1 MISTYSRTNASAA
14 TLTKNRTEG
23 SVVPASGM
31 CVTCVDGCIGMC
43 EIGKSAY
50 RGHEVIY
57 PQPFGVITTAAEK
70 SYPVDY
76 SHFSIMGT
84 AVGAHGVE
92 ADSDK
97 AIFPAVNLEVA
108 FGHDGGIRFR
118 RPWIIPGIGST
129 NIAKNNWEGL
139 AIGAAMAGT
148 GLTIGENV
156 VGMDPEA
163 VLKDGR
169 VVGTVDLKR
178 RVQLYRDHQREGYG
192 AIIVQANIEDTR
204 LGVQEYAIEK
214 LGVECVE
221 LKWGQGAKD
230 IGGEVKIRDLAK
242 AQVLHERGYL
252 VLPDPTDPMVVK
264 EFERGA
270 FKEFERHSRVGMV
283 AEESFAERID
293 QLRKAGAKYI
303 FLKTG
308 AYRPA
313 DLARAVMFSSRY
325 KLDLLTVDGAGGGT
339 GMSPWRM
346 MNEWGVPP
354 VYLHSLLYSY
364 AKRLADRGHY
374 LPTVAVAG
382 GFAFEDQIFKG
393 LAMGAPFVKLVG
405 MARAPIAAAM
415 VGKTIGRTIEEN
427 QVPVYIERFGT
438 SKDEIFVTAGALRQ
452 ELGDEKFEKLPTGAL
467 GLYTYY
473 ERLDQGLRQLMA
485 GSRKFSLEHL
495 SREDIAA
502 LTREAAE
509 ISGIRYVMEVDQGKV
524 ESILGC

>member
-1 MISTYSRTNASAA
+1 MITTFSKINASAA

-43 EIGKSAY
+43 EVGKSAY

-84 AVGAHGVE
+84 AVGAYGVE

-97 AIFPAVNLEVA
+97 AIFPAVNLEVT
-108 FGHDGGIRFR
+108 FGHDHGIKFR
-118 RPWIIPGIGST
+118 RPWIIPGVGST

-139 AIGAAMAGT
+139 AIGSALAGT

-156 VGMDPEA
+156 VGMDLEA
-163 VLKDGR
+163 VFKNGR
-169 VVGTVDLKR
+169 VVDTADLKR
-178 RVQLYRDHQREGYG
+178 RVQLYKDHQRDGYG
-192 AIIVQANIEDTR
+192 AITVQANIEDTR

-230 IGGEVKIRDLAK
+230 IGGEVKIRDLK
-242 AQVLHERGYL
+242 QAQVLHERGYL
-252 VLPDPTDPMVVK
+252 VMPDPTDPHVIK

-283 AEESFAERID
+283 TEESFAERID

-313 DLARAVMFSSRY
+313 DLARAVMFASRY

-346 MNEWGVPP
+346 MNEWGIPP
-354 VYLHSLLYSY
+354 VYLHSLLYRY
-364 AKRLADRGHY
+364 AKRLADKGQY
-374 LPTVAVAG
+374 LPALAVAG

-393 LAMGAPFVKLVG
+393 LAMGAPLVKLVG

-427 QVPVYIERFGT
+427 QVPVYVERFGT
-438 SKDEIFVTAGALRQ
+438 SKDDIFVTAGALRK
-452 ELGDEKFEKLPTGAL
+452 ELGDKAFDKLPTGAL

-473 ERLDQGLRQLMA
+473 ERLDLGLRQLMA
-485 GSRKFSLEHL
+485 GSRKFALEHL
-495 SREDIAA
+495 SRDDLAA

-509 ISGIRYVMEVDQGKV
+509 VSGIRYIMDVDQGKAD
-524 ESILGC
+524 SILDS

>member
-1 MISTYSRTNASAA
+1 MTVTFSKTNASAA
-14 TLTKNRTEG
+14 TLTKNRTED

-76 SHFSIMGT
+76 SHFNIMGT

-97 AIFPAVNLEVA
+97 AIFPAVNLDVT
-108 FGHDGGIRFR
+108 FGHDNGIKFR
-118 RPWIIPGIGST
+118 QPWIIPGIGST

-139 AIGAAMAGT
+139 AIGSALAGT

-156 VGMDPEA
+156 VGMDSEA
-163 VLKDGR
+163 VLKGGQ
-169 VVGTVDLKR
+169 VVDTVDLKR
-178 RVQLYRDHQREGYG
+178 RVKLYKDHQRDGYG

-221 LKWGQGAKD
+221 LKWGQGAKN
-230 IGGEVKIRDLAK
+230 IGGEVKIRDLKK
-242 AQVLHERGYL
+242 AQMLHDRGYL
-252 VLPDPTDPMVVK
+252 VLPNPTDPDVISA
-264 EFERGA
+264 FERGS

-283 AEESFAERID
+283 TEESFAERVE

-313 DLARAVMFSSRY
+313 DLARAVLFASRY

-346 MNEWGVPP
+346 MNEWGIPP
-354 VYLHSLLYSY
+354 VHLHSLLYQY
-364 AKRLADRGHY
+364 VKRIADRGEHVPAIA
-374 LPTVAVAG
+374 LAG

-393 LAMGAPFVKLVG
+393 LAIGAPFVKLIG

-427 QVPVYIERFGT
+427 QVPVYIERFGN
-438 SKDEIFVTAGALRQ
+438 SRDDIFVTAAGLRN
-452 ELGDEKFEKLPTGAL
+452 ELGDGEFEELPTGAL
-467 GLYTYY
+467 GLYTFY

-485 GSRKFSLEHL
+485 GSRKFALEHL
-495 SREDIAA
+495 SRDDLAA
-502 LTREAAE
+502 LTHEAAE
-509 ISGIRYVMEVDQGKV
+509 ISGIRYIMDVDEGKV
-524 ESILGC
+524 ESILGD